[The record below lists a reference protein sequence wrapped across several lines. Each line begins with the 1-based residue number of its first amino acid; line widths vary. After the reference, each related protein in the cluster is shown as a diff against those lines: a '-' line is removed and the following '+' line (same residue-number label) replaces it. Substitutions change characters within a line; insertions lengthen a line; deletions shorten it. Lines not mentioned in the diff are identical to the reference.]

1 MSILLSKLHPTWIRS
16 TLNSWAMTSMS
27 CSKVMHSTLP
37 TEAVIASKK
46 PYKVELISGKR
57 YSWCT
62 CGHSKKQPFCDGSH
76 KTKAQGL
83 APHRFVAEKDSTVWL
98 CGCKYTNNRP
108 FCDGTHK
115 SEFITSATLA
125 EESDLKS

>member
-1 MSILLSKLHPTWIRS
+1 MHPT
-16 TLNSWAMTSMS
+16 
-27 CSKVMHSTLP
+27 LP
-37 TEAVIASKK
+37 PEAIIASKT
-46 PYKVELISGKR
+46 PFKVELIGGKR

-76 KTKAQGL
+76 KTKAPGM
-83 APHRFVAEKDSTVWL
+83 APHRFVPEKDCTVWL
-98 CGCKYTNNRP
+98 CGCKYTNTAP

-115 SEFITSATLA
+115 MEFIASATLA